1 MNALKLVFLGF
12 KVVVKSVKIG
22 EVIVLLVDPYY

>member
-1 MNALKLVFLGF
+1 MNAFKQQKP

-22 EVIVLLVDPYY
+22 EAMYFLVDPYY